1 MSIFKKLGID
11 LDDKKK
17 SIILI
22 VAIALTTIFICSNII
37 KSRVKKRYNL
47 TQKIKDQSQR
57 IALRTDIE
65 KIEKIQQG
73 YAKYFY
79 DNIDQQTLRSIIS
92 DLAKETGVNIISI
105 KTLNREQ
112 IGSLSKELLEMSLRC
127 TYNQLGVFTAKIEDL
142 KNITKIE
149 SLLIEGISDF
159 ASQIMLSAQ
168 AQKTPMELDLQVS
181 VSMVIA
187 GYSVGD

>member
-1 MSIFKKLGID
+1 M
-11 LDDKKK
+11 
-17 SIILI
+17 
-22 VAIALTTIFICSNII
+22 
-37 KSRVKKRYNL
+37 
-47 TQKIKDQSQR
+47 
-57 IALRTDIE
+57 
-65 KIEKIQQG
+65 
-73 YAKYFY
+73 
-79 DNIDQQTLRSIIS
+79 
-92 DLAKETGVNIISI
+92 AKETGVNIISI